1 MMSTNLSD
9 NAILNI
15 KNTDYCCII
24 SSTSKSEAINLLQNI
39 NLTDK
44 MEHYRTQKFIITYKI
59 G

>member
-44 MEHYRTQKFIITYKI
+44 MEHYKT
-59 G
+59 

>member
-15 KNTDYCCII
+15 KNTDYRCII

-44 MEHYRTQKFIITYKI
+44 MEHYKT
-59 G
+59 